1 MIKNSNK
8 QFSLSDLNLVGRRQT
23 PALKVVSAAMLT
35 LFWDIIIIISSKNE
49 DHNGEDNYRTGHGG
63 DGEGDRPLPV
73 RLPAQL
79 VHDPVVKSEVNT
91 GVRKKTM
98 IMVATTW

>member
-1 MIKNSNK
+1 
-8 QFSLSDLNLVGRRQT
+8 
-23 PALKVVSAAMLT
+23 MLT

-79 VHDPVVKSEVNT
+79 VHDPVVQSEVNT

>member
-1 MIKNSNK
+1 
-8 QFSLSDLNLVGRRQT
+8 
-23 PALKVVSAAMLT
+23 MLT

-79 VHDPVVKSEVNT
+79 VHDPVVQSEVNA
-91 GVRKKTM
+91 GC
-98 IMVATTW
+98 